1 MTMQYRSVPGDMPL
15 LWEINQQTLENAETA
30 VRQFFEIS
38 GRAQKH
44 ATEFITSRQAKDTD
58 ALARLGQC
66 KTPVDALG
74 VQMDY
79 LRVAYEDY
87 VHEGQKIVDLCGEVA
102 RETLPGMFGDQA
114 PWTHGKS
121 KHSPRYTASR

>member
-1 MTMQYRSVPGDMPL
+1 MTMQSRSNPSDMPW
-15 LWEINQQTLENAETA
+15 LWEMNQQALGNTEETI
-30 VRQFFEIS
+30 RQLFEIS
-38 GRAQKH
+38 ARAQQH
-44 ATEFITSRQAKDTD
+44 ATEFMSSRQAKDTE

-79 LRVAYEDY
+79 LRAAYEDY
-87 VHEGQKIVDLCGEVA
+87 VRQGQKIVDFCGEVA
-102 RETLPGMFGDQA
+102 KEFGEQA

-121 KHSPRYTASR
+121 KHSPHHAANH